1 VKELTEKQRDAL
13 SELLN
18 MGFARTAA
26 SLSQL
31 TGNRVLLDAPY
42 VSIHPI
48 KKLSKELANFV
59 TGEIA
64 TVQQIFTGNVSGN
77 ALLLL
82 NYDGALVLSDL
93 IDPDLEYEDENDQKN
108 DQKNNQKKRKTPNP
122 EILTEIGNIL
132 LNSCMSVFGNI
143 LNISISFSVPRLY
156 LEALDG
162 LLHSLVIQDEEMRY
176 AMLVYTSFRLKENA
190 VTGYMIMILSV
201 SSLDNLLVAVEH
213 WADELLEDA

>member
-1 VKELTEKQRDAL
+1 MLKNRGYTIVKELTEKQRDAL

-18 MGFARTAA
+18 MGFARTAS

-31 TGNRVLLDAPY
+31 TGDRVLLEAPY

-48 KKLSKELANFV
+48 EELSKELAHFV

-82 NYDGALVLSDL
+82 NYDGASILTDMV
-93 IDPDLEYEDENDQKN
+93 DPDFDEENEDS
-108 DQKNNQKKRKTPNP
+108 TGIPNG
-122 EILTEIGNIL
+122 EVLTEIGNIL

-162 LLHSLVIQDEEMRY
+162 LLHSLVIKEKEMRY
-176 AMLVYTSFRLKENA
+176 AMLVYTSFHLRNNA
-190 VTGYMIMILSV
+190 IKGYMIMILSV
-201 SSLDNLLVAVEH
+201 SSLDNLLLAVES
-213 WADELLEDA
+213 WADEVLQDD

>member
-1 VKELTEKQRDAL
+1 MKELTEKQRDAL

-18 MGFARTAA
+18 MGFSRTAA

-31 TGNRVLLDAPY
+31 TGNRVILDVPY

-48 KKLSKELANFV
+48 NELSKELANFV
-59 TGEIA
+59 QGEIA

-82 NYDGALVLSDL
+82 NHDGAAILSDL
-93 IDPDLEYEDENDQKN
+93 IDPDGEFDDQENCKKN
-108 DQKNNQKKRKTPNP
+108 QEKETLNS

-156 LEALDG
+156 LDALDG
-162 LLHSLVIQDEEMRY
+162 LLHSLVIQEKEMRY
-176 AMLVYTSFRLKENA
+176 AMLVYTGFHLRDNA
-190 VTGYMIMILSV
+190 ISGYMIMILSV
-201 SSLDNLLVAVEH
+201 TSLDNLLQAVEY
-213 WADELLEDA
+213 WADEVLEEI

>member
-1 VKELTEKQRDAL
+1 MKELTEKQRDAL

-18 MGFARTAA
+18 MGFSRTAA

-31 TGNRVLLDAPY
+31 TGNRVILDVPY

-48 KKLSKELANFV
+48 NELSKELANFV
-59 TGEIA
+59 QGEIA

-82 NYDGALVLSDL
+82 NHDGAAILSDL
-93 IDPDLEYEDENDQKN
+93 IDPDGEFDDQENCQKN
-108 DQKNNQKKRKTPNP
+108 QEKETLNS

-156 LEALDG
+156 LDALDG
-162 LLHSLVIQDEEMRY
+162 LLHSLVIQEKEMRY
-176 AMLVYTSFRLKENA
+176 AMLVYTGFHLRDNA
-190 VTGYMIMILSV
+190 ISGYMIMILSV
-201 SSLDNLLVAVEH
+201 TSLDNLLQAVEH
-213 WADELLEDA
+213 WADEVLEEI

>member
-1 VKELTEKQRDAL
+1 MKELTEKQRDAL

-18 MGFARTAA
+18 MGFSRTAA

-31 TGNRVLLDAPY
+31 TGNRVILDVPY

-48 KKLSKELANFV
+48 NELSKELANFV
-59 TGEIA
+59 QGEIA

-82 NYDGALVLSDL
+82 NHDGAAILSDL
-93 IDPDLEYEDENDQKN
+93 IDPDGEFDDQENCKKN
-108 DQKNNQKKRKTPNP
+108 QEKETLNS

-156 LEALDG
+156 LDALDG
-162 LLHSLVIQDEEMRY
+162 LLHSLVIQEKEMRY
-176 AMLVYTSFRLKENA
+176 AMLVYTGFHLRDNA
-190 VTGYMIMILSV
+190 ISGYMIMILSV
-201 SSLDNLLVAVEH
+201 TSLDNLLQAVEH
-213 WADELLEDA
+213 WADEVLEEI

>member
-18 MGFARTAA
+18 MGFSRTAA

-31 TGNRVLLDAPY
+31 TGNRVILDVPY

-48 KKLSKELANFV
+48 NELSKELANFV
-59 TGEIA
+59 QGEIA

-82 NYDGALVLSDL
+82 NHDGAAILSDL
-93 IDPDLEYEDENDQKN
+93 IDPDGEFDDQENCQKN
-108 DQKNNQKKRKTPNP
+108 QEKETLNS

-156 LEALDG
+156 LDALDG
-162 LLHSLVIQDEEMRY
+162 LLHSLVIQEKEMRY
-176 AMLVYTSFRLKENA
+176 AMLVYTGFHLRDNA
-190 VTGYMIMILSV
+190 ISGYMIMILSV
-201 SSLDNLLVAVEH
+201 TSLDNLLQAVEH
-213 WADELLEDA
+213 WADEVLEEI